1 MISLGAIED
10 LTMAR
15 LQDNP
20 PPPVRLFLVD
30 DEPMVRRGLRLL
42 LGVKP
47 GLAVCGETDNEH
59 DALQGIL
66 ALQPDLAVVDLTLK
80 IGDGLTLIKQLHQF
94 CPALKILVFSMHDQ
108 AHFAASAFAAGAHGY
123 VLKEEGTERV
133 LDAVRMVMQGQ
144 RYLSQRIAAKA
155 PGLVPRTGPRG
166 RARKL

>member
-1 MISLGAIED
+1 
-10 LTMAR
+10 MAR

-20 PPPVRLFLVD
+20 PPPIRLFLVD

-42 LGVKP
+42 LGLEP
-47 GLAVCGETDNEH
+47 GLAVCGEADNQH

-66 ALQPDLAVVDLTLK
+66 ALQPDLAIVDLALK
-80 IGDGLTLIKQLHQF
+80 VGDGLTLIKQLHPL

-133 LDAVRMVMQGQ
+133 LQAVQVVMRGQ
-144 RYLSQRIAAKA
+144 RYLSEPLAAKA
-155 PGLVPRTGPRG
+155 PGLVARIGPRRG
-166 RARKL
+166 TRPS